1 MRCLVMVTVVS
12 LALGGLAR
20 ADLLTH
26 VLEVGDAD
34 GGGNGSAAQ
43 DPADLIAWAGAPRP
57 ITLGQLLQVAVRESP
72 ALKSATLDIEVANAQ
87 IQESQ
92 ANHDWNIQAQ
102 STGQRTA
109 GFFSGI
115 AIPSSDTYTLSGDLT
130 RQLPTNGTLDLHVST
145 ELSKGSTLNPITGR
159 LVPYR
164 NWFNQ
169 VSATLTQPLLKG
181 RGTWL
186 YRANED
192 KAELSHDIAVLARRQ
207 TAISL
212 VETVVSGYWDLVLAE
227 RQVAITQASLQLA
240 RERLRV
246 TELGVRGGKTA
257 QAEVPAVLQ
266 IIATRQGDM
275 LSGQLAVLNA
285 SFALRRTIGMPIGPG
300 DLALRVDEG
309 LDIDQ
314 QTPSLAA
321 LLDRAYAAS
330 PQLAELAGQDKNATI
345 DIEVNDN
352 GMLPQLDAQVSVG
365 PIGQD
370 SNLPDGSGGT
380 FGNAATNLAE
390 LKSIAFSG
398 SLTFSRSVE
407 RSQVIGRSREL
418 RATREKIRVNA
429 ADVRAQIA
437 QQMAQAVAQLE
448 LAKRRVALAD
458 QAIQLANENIRI
470 ETDRFNLGRSTN
482 FDVLNRLEDERQ
494 AELTKAQAEVDW
506 HKARVTV
513 LALTGEIL
521 PAYGITV
528 D

>member
-1 MRCLVMVTVVS
+1 MRFLVVVTALS

-34 GGGNGSAAQ
+34 GGGGATSAGSAAQ
-43 DPADLIAWAGAPRP
+43 DPGDLIAWAGAPKP

-72 ALKSATLDIEVANAQ
+72 QLKSATLDIDVANAQ

-92 ANHDWNIQAQ
+92 AIQDWNIQAQ
-102 STGQRTA
+102 VTGQKTA

-115 AIPSSDTYTLSGDLT
+115 AIDSSEAYTFSGDLT
-130 RQLPTNGTLDLHVST
+130 RQLPTNGTLDLHVSS
-145 ELSKGSTLNPITGR
+145 ELSKGSTASFGAYT
-159 LVPYR
+159 

-181 RGTWL
+181 RGKWL
-186 YRANED
+186 YMANED

-207 TAISL
+207 AAIQM
-212 VETVVSGYWDLVLAE
+212 VDTVVAGYWDLVLAE

-246 TELGVRGGKTA
+246 TQLGVKGGKTA
-257 QAEVPAVLQ
+257 EAEVPAVLQ
-266 IIATRQGDM
+266 IIATRQGDV
-275 LSGQLAVLNA
+275 LSGELAVLNA
-285 SFALRRTIGMPIGPG
+285 SFALRRTVGMPIGPG

-314 QTPSLAA
+314 QTPALAA

-330 PQLAELAGQDKNATI
+330 PQLAQLAGQDKNATI

-365 PIGQD
+365 PIGQA
-370 SNLPDGSGGT
+370 PT
-380 FGNAATNLAE
+380 FGTAAKNLVE
-390 LKSIAFSG
+390 LKSMGFSG

-437 QQMAQAVAQLE
+437 QTMAQAVAQLE
-448 LAKRRVALAD
+448 LAKRRVALAQ